1 MSYTKNDIYEEL
13 KRVHHRKLEFL
24 LQEFETSGS
33 RFEITNLQASVPPR
47 RYAGAEW
54 GVQVDSGAGN
64 VGQASRWAL
73 NALRQWAWAGVQPDR
88 TYFAGITR
96 KWASAMA
103 EVPACLGS
111 TIDWLYLFS
120 KNASDDPQ
128 QRMYEVY
135 TSVSEKDLFNVYC
148 WVFLGQWT
156 PGGTTQV
163 NRNSARGLHPVF
175 WDSLGMGHN
184 TSEHAAWDRALN
196 ESRTY
201 RRPPGLGPV
210 TDPCALHDQTHHF
223 AAYFY
228 MGARAGSDLGGD
240 TTTLFTGDQN
250 VQGQIVNL
258 GDYLLGLLAAQWG
271 RRMKARPDYIGERVA
286 RSLRGN
292 CDWPEGPPPG
302 VSLSR
307 CPPAQSSR

>member
-1 MSYTKNDIYEEL
+1 MSYTKNDIYGEL

-24 LQEFETSGS
+24 LQEFDTSGF
-33 RFEITNLQASVPPR
+33 RFEITNLQGGLWPQ

-54 GVQVDSGAGN
+54 GVQVHSGAGN
-64 VGQASRWAL
+64 VGQAARWAL
-73 NALRQWAWAGVQPDR
+73 NALREWAWAGVQPGR
-88 TYFAGITR
+88 NYFAGITR
-96 KWASAMA
+96 KWASAIA

-120 KNASDDPQ
+120 KNVSDDPQ
-128 QRMYEVY
+128 ERMYEVHT
-135 TSVSEKDLFNVYC
+135 TSDRDLFNVYC

-163 NRNSARGLHPVF
+163 NRNSARGLHSLF
-175 WDSLGMGHN
+175 WDGFGMDHN
-184 TSEHAAWDRALN
+184 TSEHAAWKQALN
-196 ESRTY
+196 ESRRY

-228 MGARAGSDLGGD
+228 MGANAGSNLGGD
-240 TTTLFTGDQN
+240 TTALFTGDQN
-250 VQGQIVNL
+250 ARGQILNV

-271 RRMKARPDYIGERVA
+271 RRMRVRPDYIGERVA

-292 CDWPEGPPPG
+292 CDWPEGPPYG
-302 VSLSR
+302 IVRSS
-307 CPPAQSSR
+307 CTPAQESR